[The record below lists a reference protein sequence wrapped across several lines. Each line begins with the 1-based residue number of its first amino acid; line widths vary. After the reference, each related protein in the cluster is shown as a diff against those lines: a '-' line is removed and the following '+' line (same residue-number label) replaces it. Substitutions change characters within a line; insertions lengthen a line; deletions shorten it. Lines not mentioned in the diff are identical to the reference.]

1 MPVMSG
7 KMIGLFLGLAV
18 IYICGCMN
26 GYYKV
31 DSSVDEPK
39 SVLPYVEVDA
49 LGKTSEMDES
59 EMPVVVRVEEGEII
73 REESP
78 SALWALSLG
87 IIPHWTKY
95 SLPYKMIVRTPIGK
109 KEIKYSAIDKY
120 WFGWIP
126 CIIPC
131 PGLADERYYF
141 DSIDKEFVKKQLK
154 RFGEN
159 AKERMIRSAVGQF
172 KMEDY
177 VAHVQKEKRLVQ
189 ETKARELARV
199 AQKKSDMAKLLLEG
213 KYEQVIAEC
222 EKESPFEAG
231 KFAQYGED
239 AKKGIEERARKE
251 EEERVAKRKGEVE
264 VLLANGKFDEAIA
277 ASSREQGE
285 IWEKFKADAKK
296 GIEDRNK
303 KEEAARLAR
312 RKAELEQLLSAGK
325 YEQVIAECEK
335 ESPFEAGK
343 FAQFLTDAKQ
353 KIAERDRKAA
363 QERIAKRKA
372 EVQKMVDSEQ
382 WGSVIVECKR
392 ELAEESRKA
401 GWTPEDDEIWK
412 GFKQKA
418 EENLFREARTN
429 ELVRIASRKKEVDEL
444 MKSRKFGEVVK
455 ACNQELF
462 VGQAQQGHKDED
474 DKIWEYLRT
483 EAERESSLARDKE
496 LERIESRKKEIECL
510 CENKKWDAAIAICDE
525 EENASVHNE
534 GWMKDDFG
542 IWERLRINIQGR
554 KACALAEEKA
564 RYEELAKRE
573 AERKSMDE
581 AFRRRDASI
590 GARRVVIKG
599 VGVGMEAEKCWSNVK
614 LMAVKQGLEAT
625 CNATTNKPYWAR
637 EYERIYCVGKRG
649 EDGQLETW
657 ADFGIKGGRLVYA
670 LFEPQLFSASNMT
683 TREFAQAICDN
694 YGIPEMKVEV
704 QSPNLMEVRIAA
716 LFMDTPSAHV
726 TYKYEDGHGLSIQVD
741 GYAEGCGLKRLT
753 MRYEPRRF
761 D

>member
-1 MPVMSG
+1 MFVMG
-7 KMIGLFLGLAV
+7 DKRIGLFLGLAV

-31 DSSVDEPK
+31 DSSIDEPK
-39 SVLPYVEVDA
+39 SVLPYIEVDE
-49 LGKTSEMDES
+49 LGKASEMSES
-59 EMPVVVRVEEGEII
+59 EMPVVVRVEEGEIV

-87 IIPHWTKY
+87 VIPHWTKY

-109 KEIKYSAIDKY
+109 KDVKYSAIDKY

-159 AKERMIRSAVGQF
+159 AKERMIRSAVAQF

-177 VAHVQKEKRLVQ
+177 VAYVQKEKRLVQ
-189 ETKARELARV
+189 EAKARELARV
-199 AQKKSDMAKLLLEG
+199 AQKKADMAKLLQEG
-213 KYEQVIAEC
+213 KYEQVIVEC
-222 EKESPFEAG
+222 EKESPFDAG

-239 AKKGIEERARKE
+239 AKKGIEERTRKAE
-251 EEERVAKRKGEVE
+251 EARVAKLKGEVE

-296 GIEDRNK
+296 GIEDRDK

-312 RKAELEQLLSAGK
+312 RKAELGQLLSTGK

-353 KIAERDRKAA
+353 KIAERDRKA
-363 QERIAKRKA
+363 ELGRIAKRKA
-372 EVQKMVDSEQ
+372 EVQKMLDSEQ
-382 WGSVIVECKR
+382 WGPVIVECKR
-392 ELAEESRKA
+392 ELAEGSRRA
-401 GWTPEDDEIWK
+401 GWTPEDDEIWE
-412 GFKQKA
+412 GFRQKA

-462 VGQAQQGHKDED
+462 EGQAQQGHKDED
-474 DKIWEYLRT
+474 DKIWEGLKT
-483 EAERESSLARDKE
+483 NAERELAEINAKE
-496 LERIESRKKEIECL
+496 RERISARKKEVEILQSKGMLDE
-510 CENKKWDAAIAICDE
+510 AIIICDVEIVDQRNGKEDVATWKELKKKIELTRDGIKAKAEYVARLKEKFIKLMMGKTNSSPKSYLNQISEVE
-525 EENASVHNE
+525 EVKFGWVFNDTVVPEE
-534 GWMKDDFG
+534 GTVYAFG
-542 IWERLRINIQGR
+542 LFEGFHFGNCATKVLQSLDGCVILSRYRRDVELLIANGERV
-554 KACALAEEKA
+554 
-564 RYEELAKRE
+564 ELAQLIQFGMLQKE
-573 AERKSMDE
+573 
-581 AFRRRDASI
+581 
-590 GARRVVIKG
+590 VV
-599 VGVGMEAEKCWSNVK
+599 ELS
-614 LMAVKQGLEAT
+614 LMALRA
-625 CNATTNKPYWAR
+625 
-637 EYERIYCVGKRG
+637 
-649 EDGQLETW
+649 
-657 ADFGIKGGRLVYA
+657 
-670 LFEPQLFSASNMT
+670 
-683 TREFAQAICDN
+683 
-694 YGIPEMKVEV
+694 
-704 QSPNLMEVRIAA
+704 
-716 LFMDTPSAHV
+716 
-726 TYKYEDGHGLSIQVD
+726 
-741 GYAEGCGLKRLT
+741 
-753 MRYEPRRF
+753 
-761 D
+761 

>member
-7 KMIGLFLGLAV
+7 KRIGLFLGLSV
-18 IYICGCMN
+18 IHICGCMN

-199 AQKKSDMAKLLLEG
+199 AQKKSDMAKLL
-213 KYEQVIAEC
+213 
-222 EKESPFEAG
+222 
-231 KFAQYGED
+231 
-239 AKKGIEERARKE
+239 
-251 EEERVAKRKGEVE
+251 
-264 VLLANGKFDEAIA
+264 
-277 ASSREQGE
+277 
-285 IWEKFKADAKK
+285 
-296 GIEDRNK
+296 
-303 KEEAARLAR
+303 
-312 RKAELEQLLSAGK
+312 SAGK

-455 ACNQELF
+455 TCNQELF

-474 DKIWEYLRT
+474 NKIWEYLRT